1 MFDKTAGRKV
11 INIVELLIKENNS
24 YTFDDRKISDIFKK
38 LTLIKKQKTLIKKKL
53 QVDKLFAE
61 KPKNCMEQV
70 TLKDVK
76 SAIKDLNSY
85 SALGPDRIGTL
96 LIKNGSHYLHR
107 TITKILNATFQ
118 LKYFPVKWKRDNSIY
133 SKKPWQTQLSS
144 SKII

>member
-24 YTFDDRKISDIFKK
+24 YTFDDIKISDIFKK

-70 TLKDVK
+70 TMKKVQ
-76 SAIKDLNSY
+76 SAI
-85 SALGPDRIGTL
+85 
-96 LIKNGSHYLHR
+96 
-107 TITKILNATFQ
+107 
-118 LKYFPVKWKRDNSIY
+118 
-133 SKKPWQTQLSS
+133 
-144 SKII
+144 

>member
-24 YTFDDRKISDIFKK
+24 YTFDDIKISDIFKK

-70 TLKDVK
+70 TLKEW
-76 SAIKDLNSY
+76 SAIECY
-85 SALGPDRIGTL
+85 
-96 LIKNGSHYLHR
+96 
-107 TITKILNATFQ
+107 
-118 LKYFPVKWKRDNSIY
+118 KRS
-133 SKKPWQTQLSS
+133 
-144 SKII
+144 